1 MTEEATLDI
10 KKVRLP
16 QRKFAFVRHVGPY
29 MGDTALF
36 ERLFN
41 RVHGWLHSKDLMF
54 EGMEAITVYH
64 DDPETVAPE
73 KQRISV
79 GFTIPNSFAG
89 ETSGDIQLLDL
100 PESDYV
106 VASYEILP
114 RQYGEAWTSVY
125 TYMGEH
131 GLAPTGL
138 MYESYRNDPHEHP
151 EGKHIVD
158 ICVAI

>member
-10 KKVRLP
+10 QKVRLP
-16 QRKFAFVRHVGPY
+16 ERKLAFVRHTGPY
-29 MGDTALF
+29 AGDTALF

-41 RVHGWLHSKDLMF
+41 RVHGWIQSKGLIH
-54 EGMEAITVYH
+54 ENMEAITVYH
-64 DDPETVAPE
+64 DDPETVPPDQ
-73 KQRISV
+73 QRISV
-79 GFTIPNSFAG
+79 GFTLPDTFAG
-89 ETSGDIQLLDL
+89 KPSADVQLLDL

-114 RQYGEAWTSVY
+114 RQYGEAWTSVF
-125 TYMGEH
+125 TFMGEH

-138 MYESYRNDPHEHP
+138 MYESYKNDPHQHP
-151 EGKHIVD
+151 EGKHLVD